1 MGEQVRSMTGFGKA
15 YYKDENLKLVILIR
29 SVNGKGLEISTRLP
43 KELIVYEKEI
53 RDAVKRLVYRGTV
66 SVSVQLEF
74 FKVKPSVRIGDL
86 GDIVDEIL
94 TATRKLGLNISDD
107 LTLQL
112 AMKFYNPNVSEEN
125 FVESEEF
132 KTLFF
137 GVLDKALLDFIKS
150 KIEEGKNLVRDI
162 ENQLQILE
170 NLLEKVKTVAPT
182 LVQKHKEKLL
192 QRARELLNSTENP
205 LITSELKLLLEKMD
219 INEEIQRLKSH
230 IDLFRKELQKGAPIG
245 KKLEFIAQEMLREV
259 NTMGNKLPDLFPIHV
274 EMKTAIDKIKQQ
286 VANIE

>member
-1 MGEQVRSMTGFGKA
+1 MTGFGKA
-15 YYKDENLKLVILIR
+15 YYKDENLKLVVLIR

-43 KELIVYEKEI
+43 KELIVYEREI
-53 RDAVKRLVYRGTV
+53 RDAVKRLVHRGTV

-94 TATRKLGLNISDD
+94 TATRKLGLSISDD

-112 AMKFYNPNVSEEN
+112 AMKFYNPAVSEEN
-125 FVESEEF
+125 YVESEEF

-137 GVLDKALLDFIKS
+137 GILDKALSDFIKS
-150 KIEEGKNLVRDI
+150 KIEEGNNLVRDI
-162 ENQLQILE
+162 ENQLQTLE
-170 NLLEKVKTVAPT
+170 SLLEKVKAVAPT

-192 QRARELLNSTENP
+192 QRAQELLKSSENP
-205 LITSELKLLLEKMD
+205 LVANELKLLLEKMD

>member
-15 YYKDENLKLVILIR
+15 YYKDENLKLVVLIR

-53 RDAVKRLVYRGTV
+53 RDAVKRLVHRGTV

-94 TATRKLGLNISDD
+94 TATRKLGLSISDD

-112 AMKFYNPNVSEEN
+112 AMKFYNPAVSEEN
-125 FVESEEF
+125 YVESEEF

-137 GVLDKALLDFIKS
+137 GILDKALSDFIKS

-170 NLLEKVKTVAPT
+170 NLLEKVKAVAPT

-192 QRARELLNSTENP
+192 QRAQELLKSSENP
-205 LITSELKLLLEKMD
+205 LVANELKLLLEKMD

>member
-15 YYKDENLKLVILIR
+15 YYKDENLKLVVLIR

-53 RDAVKRLVYRGTV
+53 RDAVKRLVHRGTV

-94 TATRKLGLNISDD
+94 TATRKLGLSISDD

-112 AMKFYNPNVSEEN
+112 AMKFYNPAVSEEN
-125 FVESEEF
+125 YVESEEF

-137 GVLDKALLDFIKS
+137 GILDKVLSYFIKS
-150 KIEEGKNLVRDI
+150 KIEEGNNLVRDI
-162 ENQLQILE
+162 ENQLQTLE
-170 NLLEKVKTVAPT
+170 SLLEKVKAVAPT

-192 QRARELLNSTENP
+192 QRAQELLKSSENP
-205 LITSELKLLLEKMD
+205 LVANELKLLLEKMD